1 MLFIYYCILNSSK
14 LKSMLPES
22 ISRYIPSESNDDH
35 IVQEPR
41 RDSTSQMSRSV
52 FNRLTEAREQWE
64 TDVKSQREAV
74 FDRRDV
80 LH

>member
-1 MLFIYYCILNSSK
+1 MLFIYYCVLNSAK
-14 LKSMLPES
+14 LKSMLPER
-22 ISRYIPSESNDDH
+22 ISRYIPDASNNEQ
-35 IVQEPR
+35 IIQEPR
-41 RDSTSQMSRSV
+41 RDSSQMSRSV

-64 TDVKSQREAV
+64 ADVKSQREAV